1 MKRLSS
7 ILFQVDEACRFVEDG
22 RQEPLRGALL
32 LLDNAVEL
40 QMDWAIRVE
49 LSSADF
55 REKLRTLALEIPDA
69 ERPPDL

>member
-1 MKRLSS
+1 
-7 ILFQVDEACRFVEDG
+7 VEDG